1 MTLAIGSLN
10 KFDFSELTKKNSQ
23 FESVIDVVLLLAA
36 LIILCLGLI
45 MVASTSVS
53 IADKNAA
60 QPFYYFIR
68 QSIYA
73 GVGIL
78 AGLIVF
84 RVPLSV
90 WMKSG
95 PMLIVVSVVLLLML
109 FLPGVGREVNGS
121 IRWLAFGSVNI
132 QVSEIVKLFLVI
144 YLSGYL
150 VRHQDSVRTEFGGF
164 FRPLLV
170 LVIIVTLLMF
180 QPDYGAS
187 VVMLATAM
195 CLMWLGGVRLF
206 QYLLLLLF
214 VVTAFAIMAIVSPYR
229 MERLTSFLNPWADPF
244 NSGFQLT
251 QALIAIGRG
260 EFFGVGLGAS
270 VQKLFYL
277 PEAHTDFL
285 FSVLAEE
292 LGLIGAVSVI
302 ALFTIIILRAFRI
315 GRIAEQN
322 NEPFAGY
329 MAYGIGIWVGLQAYI
344 NIGVNMGIL
353 PTKGLTL
360 PLMSYGGSSLVIMC
374 IAIALLLRIDY
385 ETGNRRLTN
394 KKVSNKKKPKK

>member
-1 MTLAIGSLN
+1 MTLAIDSLSRV
-10 KFDFSELTKKNSQ
+10 KISLSTKKESQ
-23 FESVIDVVLLLAA
+23 FECEFDVVLLLSA
-36 LIILCLGLI
+36 LAILCLGLI

-53 IADKNAA
+53 IGDKNAA
-60 QPFYYFIR
+60 QPFYYFFR
-68 QSIYA
+68 QSIFA
-73 GVGIL
+73 VIGIV
-78 AGLIVF
+78 AGLIIYKI
-84 RVPLSV
+84 PLFV
-90 WMKSG
+90 WMKAG
-95 PMLIVVSVVLLLML
+95 PALVVISVALLVAL

-121 IRWLAFGSVNI
+121 VRWLAFGPVNI

-150 VRHQDSVRTEFGGF
+150 VRHQDSVRNEFGGF

-170 LVIIVTLLMF
+170 LVMIVTLLMF

-195 CLMWLGGVRLF
+195 CLMWLGGVKLF
-206 QYLLLLLF
+206 QYLLLLLS
-214 VVTAFAIMAIVSPYR
+214 VVAALAVMAMISPYR
-229 MERLTSFLNPWADPF
+229 MERLTAFINPWADPF

-251 QALIAIGRG
+251 QALIAIGQG
-260 EFFGVGLGAS
+260 EWFGVGLGAS

-292 LGLIGAVSVI
+292 LGLLGAVSVI
-302 ALFTIIILRAFRI
+302 GLFTVIILRAFRI
-315 GRIAEQN
+315 ARMAEQN
-322 NEPFAGY
+322 NKPFAGY
-329 MAYGIGIWVGLQAYI
+329 MAYGIGVWVALQAYI

-360 PLMSYGGSSLVIMC
+360 PLMSYGGSSLVVMC

-385 ETGNRRLTN
+385 ETGSRQLNNRKTQ
-394 KKVSNKKKPKK
+394 KK

>member
-1 MTLAIGSLN
+1 MTTAIDILDRVSSSSLN
-10 KFDFSELTKKNSQ
+10 QKESQ
-23 FESVIDVVLLLAA
+23 VECAVDIVLLLSA
-36 LIILCLGLI
+36 LAILCLGLI

-53 IADKNAA
+53 IADKVSA
-60 QPFYYFIR
+60 QPFYYFLR
-68 QSIYA
+68 QSIFA
-73 GVGIL
+73 GIGIF
-78 AGLIVF
+78 AGLIVLKI
-84 RVPLSV
+84 PLSV

-95 PMLIVVSVVLLLML
+95 PALIVSSVLLLLML

-121 IRWLAFGSVNI
+121 IRWLTFGPVNI
-132 QVSEIVKLFLVI
+132 QVSEIVKLFLVV
-144 YLSGYL
+144 YLSGYI
-150 VRHQDSVRTEFGGF
+150 VRHQDSVRSEFSGF

-170 LVIIVTLLMF
+170 LIMIVTLLMF

-195 CLMWLGGVRLF
+195 CLMWLGGVKLF
-206 QYLLLLLF
+206 QYLLLLLS
-214 VVTAFAIMAIVSPYR
+214 VIAAFAVMAIVSPYR
-229 MERLTSFLNPWADPF
+229 MERLTVFLNPWADPF

-260 EFFGVGLGAS
+260 EWFGVGLGAS

-292 LGLIGAVSVI
+292 LGLLGAVSVI
-302 ALFTIIILRAFRI
+302 VLFTIIILRAFRI
-315 GRIAEQN
+315 GRVAEQN

-329 MAYGIGIWVGLQAYI
+329 MAYGIGVWIGLQAYI

-374 IAIALLLRIDY
+374 IAIALLLRIDF
-385 ETGNRRLTN
+385 ETNNRRLKN
-394 KKVSNKKKPKK
+394 KKVQKK

>member
-1 MTLAIGSLN
+1 MTLAMADLGKYN
-10 KFDFSELTKKNSQ
+10 FSVLTKKDSQ
-23 FESVIDVVLLLAA
+23 FECVFDAVLLLSA
-36 LIILCLGLI
+36 LTILSLGLI
-45 MVASTSVS
+45 MVASTSIS
-53 IADKNAA
+53 IADKTTA

-68 QSIYA
+68 QSIFA
-73 GVGIL
+73 VIGIIS
-78 AGLIVF
+78 GLIVF
-84 RVPLSV
+84 KIPLSL
-90 WMKSG
+90 WMKVG
-95 PMLIVVSVVLLLML
+95 PSLVVVSVLLLLML

-121 IRWLAFGSVNI
+121 IRWLAFGPINI
-132 QVSEIVKLFLVI
+132 QISEIVKLFLVV

-150 VRHQDSVRTEFGGF
+150 VRHQDSVRTELGGF
-164 FRPLLV
+164 MRPLLV
-170 LVIIVTLLMF
+170 LVMIVTLLMF

-195 CLMWLGGVRLF
+195 CLMWLGGVKLF
-206 QYLLLLLF
+206 QYLLLLLS
-214 VVTAFAIMAIVSPYR
+214 VVAAFAVMAIMSPYR
-229 MERLTSFLNPWADPF
+229 MERLTTFLNPWDDPF

-260 EFFGVGLGAS
+260 EWFGVGLGAS

-292 LGLIGAVSVI
+292 LGLFGAVSVI
-302 ALFTIIILRAFRI
+302 ALFTVIILRAFRI
-315 GRIAEQN
+315 ARIAEQN

-329 MAYGIGIWVGLQAYI
+329 MAYGIGVWVGLQAYI

-360 PLMSYGGSSLVIMC
+360 PLMSYGGSSLVVMC
-374 IAIALLLRIDY
+374 IAIALLLRIDF
-385 ETGNRRLTN
+385 ETNNRRLKN
-394 KKVSNKKKPKK
+394 IKVKKIKK

>member
-1 MTLAIGSLN
+1 MTLAIG
-10 KFDFSELTKKNSQ
+10 KFDKLNLLQ
-23 FESVIDVVLLLAA
+23 FNETGNNKQTTSNYPFDTLLLLSA

-53 IADKNAA
+53 IADRNVA

-68 QSIYA
+68 QSVYA
-73 GVGIL
+73 GIGL
-78 AGLIVF
+78 TAGLVVF
-84 RVPLSV
+84 KIPLSV
-90 WMKSG
+90 WMKLG
-95 PMLIVVSVVLLLML
+95 PALVLISVILLLML

-121 IRWLAFGSVNI
+121 VRWLVFGSVNI
-132 QVSEIVKLFLVI
+132 QVSEIVKLFMII

-150 VRHQDSVRTEFGGF
+150 VRHQDSVRTELGGF

-170 LVIIVTLLMF
+170 LVVIVTLLMF

-195 CLMWLGGVRLF
+195 CLMWLGGVKLF
-206 QYLLLLLF
+206 QYLLLLLS
-214 VVTAFAIMAIVSPYR
+214 VVVALGVLAYISPYR
-229 MERLTSFLNPWADPF
+229 MGRLAGFINPWADPF
-244 NSGFQLT
+244 DSGFQLT

-285 FSVLAEE
+285 YSVLAEE
-292 LGLIGAVSVI
+292 LGLLGAVSVI
-302 ALFTIIILRAFRI
+302 ILFTIIILRAFRI

-322 NEPFAGY
+322 NAPFAGY
-329 MAYGIGIWVGLQAYI
+329 MAYGIGVWVGLQAYI
-344 NIGVNMGIL
+344 NIGVNMGLL

-374 IAIALLLRIDY
+374 VAIAILLRIDF
-385 ETGNRRLTN
+385 ETSNRNLKN
-394 KKVSNKKKPKK
+394 KKLQK